1 MGADGDRMNP
11 LDVWFLHVEDPCDQ
25 LHIGSVGVFEGPPPA
40 YPELLDLV
48 ERKLPHVQRYRQRV
62 RRVPLD
68 LARPVWVDDPHFSL
82 RHHVRHTALPAPG
95 GDTQLQDLVG
105 RVMSQALD
113 HQRPLW
119 EMWLVEG
126 LEGGRW
132 AVVSKVHHCLVD
144 GVAGVDLVATLLS
157 LTPEAGTEP
166 WQPWSPQ
173 PGPAPHYLVRDAL
186 ADRLADLGEVAQG
199 VAELVRRPDQS
210 LRTAARHVRGAAEL
224 LRLAD
229 LTPRTSLTGPI
240 GPHRRWTSATAGLTD
255 VQRIREAFGGTYN
268 DVFLAAVTR
277 GFRDLLRE
285 RHELDGVDVLRTLVP
300 VSLRH
305 DDERGQLDNRVA
317 AMFAHLPIGVG
328 DPVDRLTA
336 VHTEMQ
342 RLKASGEDDAT
353 ALLVASSGL
362 TPPWLLRLGMGA
374 VTRVVQ
380 RIGQRAVNTV
390 TTNVPGPPIP
400 LYLLGRRLVEIHP
413 YVPIAEGVR
422 IGVAIL
428 TYDGRVTFGLTGD
441 AATTED
447 LGVLARGI
455 EDGVREL
462 VQAAD
467 HRRVTT
473 EVS

>member
-1 MGADGDRMNP
+1 MGANGDRMNP

-40 YPELLDLV
+40 YPELLDLI
-48 ERKLPHVQRYRQRV
+48 ERKLPQVQRYRQRV

-95 GDTQLQDLVG
+95 SNAQLQDLVG

-119 EMWLVEG
+119 ETWLVEG

-157 LTPEAGTEP
+157 LTPEAGVEQ

-173 PGPAPHYLVRDAL
+173 PGPAPHRLVRDAL
-186 ADRLADLGEVAQG
+186 GDRLADLGEVARG
-199 VAELVRRPDQS
+199 AAELVRDPDRS
-210 LRTAARHVRGAAEL
+210 LRTAARNVRGAAEL

-240 GPHRRWTSATAGLTD
+240 GPHRRWTSATADLTD
-255 VQRIREAFGGTYN
+255 VERIREAFGGTCN
-268 DVFLAAVTR
+268 DVFLTAVTR
-277 GFRDLLRE
+277 GLRDLLRE

-300 VSLRH
+300 VSLRR
-305 DDERGQLDNRVA
+305 DGERGQLDNRVA
-317 AMFAHLPIGVG
+317 AMFARLPIGVG

-336 VHTEMQ
+336 VRTEMQ
-342 RLKASGEDDAT
+342 RLKESGEDDAT

-374 VTRVVQ
+374 ITRVVQ
-380 RIGQRAVNTV
+380 RTGQRAVNTV

-400 LYLLGRRLVEIHP
+400 LYLLGHRLVEVHP
-413 YVPIAEGVR
+413 YVPIAEGIRV
-422 IGVAIL
+422 GVAIL
-428 TYDGRVTFGLTGD
+428 TYDGRVGFGLTGD

-447 LGVLARGI
+447 LAVLARGI